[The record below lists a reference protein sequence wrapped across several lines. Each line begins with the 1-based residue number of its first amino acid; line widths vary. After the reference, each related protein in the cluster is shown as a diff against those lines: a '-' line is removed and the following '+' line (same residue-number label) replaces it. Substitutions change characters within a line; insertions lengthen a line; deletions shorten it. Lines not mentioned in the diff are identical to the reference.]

1 MAFFRKYFSYE
12 RPDTIGRVLHN
23 LKTKANNYEK
33 ASLIHNSFQY
43 LADKSKEM
51 AAGRNKN
58 QITKY

>member
-33 ASLIHNSFQY
+33 ASLIHNSF
-43 LADKSKEM
+43 
-51 AAGRNKN
+51 
-58 QITKY
+58 